1 MTKEEIESKI
11 DEALEN
17 VEMPI
22 ETRELLILLRAEIPK
37 AKSKQDYINIG
48 LKWFELIVK
57 VGGVVASLNQ
67 E

>member
-22 ETRELLILLRAEIPK
+22 ETRELLVLLRGEIPK

-57 VGGVVASLNQ
+57 VSGVVASLNQ